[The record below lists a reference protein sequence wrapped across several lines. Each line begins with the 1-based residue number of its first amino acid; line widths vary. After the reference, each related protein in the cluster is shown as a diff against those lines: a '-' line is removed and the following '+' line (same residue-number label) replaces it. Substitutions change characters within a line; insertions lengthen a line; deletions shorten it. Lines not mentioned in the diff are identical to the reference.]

1 MRIHTNQDMPLLVY
15 MYEAMQNDD
24 LLLSKLPY
32 GIPRKKVK
40 FEVASRTMIM
50 ARVEG
55 EYLELE
61 HVKHL
66 VDAFLKHLQTA
77 AMMLHNSTRPL

>member
-1 MRIHTNQDMPLLVY
+1 MP
-15 MYEAMQNDD
+15 NDD
-24 LLLSKLPY
+24 LLLGKLPY
-32 GIPRKKVK
+32 GISRKKEELS
-40 FEVASRTMIM
+40 FGIMIM
-50 ARVEG
+50 AKVKG

-77 AMMLHNSTRPL
+77 PIMLHNSTRPL